1 MIYLD
6 YNASV
11 PIRPKAR
18 DALLAALELEGN
30 PSSPHF
36 LGRKLRSYVD
46 GARKDI
52 LQAVG
57 GERLVFTSGG
67 TEANAMAL
75 FGVGPV
81 PILVSSIEHNS
92 VLKAVS
98 QPHLIPVT
106 REGVVDLEELKNIL
120 VSFETPGLLSLILVN
135 NETGIIQPV
144 REAAALAQERGWMV
158 HTDASQALGHIPC
171 SFEESNVDMMTLSSH
186 KCGGPVGVGALIL
199 KEDLQLN
206 PLIRGAG
213 QEYGMRAGTL
223 SAPLILGF
231 SAALKETLLE
241 EEKSSHLLRGFQE
254 KIEKALPEAII
265 YGKNSPRASHVVC
278 MGMPGVPSHQQ
289 LMAFDLKG
297 IALSAGTACSSGVM
311 KGSHVLAAMGIQL
324 SEAQCAIR
332 VSMGWNTQEHEID
345 AFIEEWKHIYNKQNE
360 KEAI

>member
-18 DALLAALELEGN
+18 DALIAALELEGN

-36 LGRKLRSYVD
+36 LGRTLRSFVD
-46 GARKDI
+46 NARKDI
-52 LQAVG
+52 LKAVG
-57 GERLVFTSGG
+57 GERLIFTSGG

-75 FGVGPV
+75 FGVGPL

-106 REGVVDLEELKNIL
+106 REGEVDLNTLEKIL
-120 VSFETPGLLSLILVN
+120 VSFETPGLLSLMLVN
-135 NETGIIQPV
+135 NETGVIQPI
-144 REAAALAQERGWMV
+144 REAAMLAQQKGWKV

-171 SFEESNVDMMTLSSH
+171 SFEDLNVDMMTLSSH
-186 KCGGPVGVGALIL
+186 KCGGPIGVGALIL
-199 KEDLQLN
+199 KEDLHLN

-223 SAPLILGF
+223 STPLILGF
-231 SAALKETLLE
+231 STALKEAVQ
-241 EEKSSHLLRGFQE
+241 EKDESSHRLREFQE
-254 KIEKALPEAII
+254 KIERALPEAII
-265 YGKNSPRASHVVC
+265 YGKGAPRVSHVMC
-278 MGMPGVPSHQQ
+278 IGMPAISSHLQ

-297 IALSAGTACSSGVM
+297 IAVSAGAACSSGAM
-311 KGSHVLAAMGIQL
+311 KGSHVLTAMGVQL
-324 SEAQCAIR
+324 PDAQCAIR

-345 AFIEEWKHIYNKQNE
+345 AFIEEWKHIHDKQTK

>member
-11 PIRPKAR
+11 PLRPKAK
-18 DALLAALELEGN
+18 DALVAALELEGN

-36 LGRKLRSYVD
+36 LGRTLRSFVD
-46 GARKDI
+46 NARKDI
-52 LQAVG
+52 LKAVG
-57 GERLVFTSGG
+57 GQRLVFTSGG

-75 FGVGPV
+75 FGVGPI

-106 REGVVDLEELKNIL
+106 REGMVDLEELKNIL
-120 VSFETPGLLSLILVN
+120 ASFETPGLLSLILVN
-135 NETGIIQPV
+135 NETGVIQPV
-144 REAAALAQERGWMV
+144 REAAALAQGKGWKV

-171 SFEESNVDMMTLSSH
+171 SFEDLNVDMMTLSSH

-199 KEDLQLN
+199 KEDFQLS

-231 SAALKETLLE
+231 SAALKEALQE
-241 EEKSSHLLRGFQE
+241 EEESSHLLRGFQE
-254 KIEKALPEAII
+254 RIEKALPEAII
-265 YGKNSPRASHVVC
+265 YGKDSPRASHVVC
-278 MGMPGVPSHQQ
+278 ISMPGVLSHLQ
-289 LMAFDLKG
+289 LMAFDLQG
-297 IALSAGTACSSGVM
+297 IALSAGTACSSGTI
-311 KGSHVLAAMGIQL
+311 KGSHVLAAMGVQT

-332 VSMGWNTQEHEID
+332 VSMGWNTQEHEIS
-345 AFIEEWKHIYNKQNE
+345 AFIEEWKKIHNKQTK
-360 KEAI
+360 KEVR